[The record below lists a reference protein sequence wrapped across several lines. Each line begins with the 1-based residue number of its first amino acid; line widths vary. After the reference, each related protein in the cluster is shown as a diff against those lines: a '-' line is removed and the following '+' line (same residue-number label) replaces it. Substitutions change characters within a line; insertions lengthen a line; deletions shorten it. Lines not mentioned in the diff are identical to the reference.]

1 MVGERLSNKA
11 LAAERKKQRPLKS
24 SVRRLSDRVGR
35 VKLLLKI
42 GGISSIL
49 VGLMC
54 LPIGYG
60 VSPKRDLSTFA
71 NLADMGVLLKV
82 SLLLV
87 VVGAAILVASWLV
100 PGEEPEDLL

>member
-1 MVGERLSNKA
+1 M
-11 LAAERKKQRPLKS
+11 
-24 SVRRLSDRVGR
+24 GR
-35 VKLLLKI
+35 VRLLLKI

-60 VSPKRDLSTFA
+60 INPKRDLSFFA

-82 SLLLV
+82 SLVLLV
-87 VVGAAILVASWLV
+87 LGAAILVASWLV